1 MHRSARTIAMIAVV
15 AATTASLAACSG
27 GGGSSASGGTGAYN
41 IGVLTSQTG
50 AAASLGVGE
59 LQGAQLAAAKINA
72 AGGVN
77 GHKINLI
84 AVDDKSDPA
93 QALQQAKSLAGQNV
107 AAIVGP
113 SVVGNCLA
121 IQPAIAAKGPVNY
134 CLSPAVPQ
142 PTGYVW
148 SASANITV
156 LSETTMS
163 YWKKQGITK
172 IGIISTTD
180 ASGTTG
186 VTAATAAAKSA
197 GIDIVSQASYDP
209 TSVSVTSQLQQA
221 VSGKPQALM
230 VWATGASA
238 GVAFQGIQQLGID
251 IPVMTTDG
259 NLSNTFLQR
268 IKDYTPKTLIIPA
281 TRDFWWQGAQLT
293 AAQQKLETD
302 YHDAYAKKYGEQ
314 PDFGPGVAYDAI
326 LLTAQA
332 LKIAKSTDAAKV
344 KAAMESIKNF
354 DGVVATYNFSAT
366 DHRGVASDNAAIIQV
381 ADGKYTYLGK

>member
-1 MHRSARTIAMIAVV
+1 MVVVAVV
-15 AATTASLAACSG
+15 AATAATMTACSSSGTASPT
-27 GGGSSASGGTGAYN
+27 ASGDATPYN

-72 AGGVN
+72 DGGVN
-77 GHKINLI
+77 GHKIKLI
-84 AVDDKSDPA
+84 AVDDKSAPD
-93 QALQQAKSLAGQNV
+93 QALQRAKSLASQNV

-121 IQPAIAAKGPVNY
+121 IQPVIAAKGPVNY
-134 CLSPAVPQ
+134 CLSPAIAK

-148 SASANITV
+148 SASADITV
-156 LSETTMS
+156 LSATTIS
-163 YWKKQGITK
+163 YWKKHGIK
-172 IGIISTTD
+172 RIGIISTTD

-186 VTAATAAAKSA
+186 AAAATAAAKKA
-197 GIDIVSQASYDP
+197 GITIAATATYDP
-209 TSVSVTSQLQQA
+209 TAVSVTSQLQQA
-221 VSGKPQALM
+221 TAGKPQALM

-268 IKDYTPKTLIIPA
+268 IKDYTPKMLIIPA
-281 TRDFWWQGAQLT
+281 TRDFWWRGAKLT
-293 AAQQKLETD
+293 SAQQKLEKD

-314 PDFGPGVAYDAI
+314 PDFGPGVAYDAV
-326 LLTAQA
+326 LLTAEA
-332 LKIAKSTDAAKV
+332 LRKAESTDPAKV
-344 KAAMESIKNF
+344 RAAMESIKNF

-366 DHRGVASDNAAIIQV
+366 DHRGVASDSAAIIQV
-381 ADGKYTYLGK
+381 KDGTYTYLGK